1 MKQELYRLYNGELS
15 SILTADEGMMIV
27 RNADSM
33 RFGGQVYLGYRF
45 ENGKAIMEMPSDF
58 HQEPWV
64 DEEEQHDDSEPTPE
78 ELLARAKSAK
88 IAELEVYDASD
99 AVNSFSVNGKV
110 IWLDAATRQ
119 QLRIS
124 LDAMQ
129 QAGRENVTKWFDGE
143 QYTYPIDVWYYML
156 AQVEVY
162 ASDALN
168 VTEAHK
174 AAINALASVTE
185 VEGYDYTQGY
195 PEKLSF

>member
-1 MKQELYRLYNGELS
+1 MKRYYNSTTKEWYIEGT
-15 SILTADEGMMIV
+15 SITRKIDNGVFSGIPSVEQLTSWG
-27 RNADSM
+27 
-33 RFGGQVYLGYRF
+33 F
-45 ENGKAIMEMPSDF
+45 EEW
-58 HQEPWV
+58 H
-64 DEEEQHDDSEPTPE
+64 EPTPTPE
-78 ELLARAKSAK
+78 VLLARAKANK
-88 IAELEVYDASD
+88 IAELEAYDASD

-110 IWLDAATRQ
+110 MWLDAATRQ

-156 AQVEVY
+156 SQVEVY

-174 AAINALASVTE
+174 AAVNALTSVAE

>member
-27 RNADSM
+27 RNADGM
-33 RFGGQVYLGYRF
+33 RFGEQIYLGYRF
-45 ENGKAIMEMPSDF
+45 DDGKAIMEMPSDF

-64 DEEEQHDDSEPTPE
+64 DDEEPKDESEPTPE
-78 ELLARAKSAK
+78 ELLQRAKASK
-88 IAELEVYDASD
+88 IAELEAYDASD
-99 AVNSFSVNGKV
+99 AVNSFSVNGKTM
-110 IWLDAATRQ
+110 WLDAQTRQ

-129 QAGRENVTKWFDGE
+129 QAGRGTVTKWFDGE

-168 VTEAHK
+168 VTESHK
-174 AAINALASVTE
+174 AAINALTSVSE
-185 VEGYDYTQGY
+185 VEAYDYTVGY
-195 PEKLSF
+195 PDKLSF